1 MNYLERNKAEYI
13 KNLKELIKFKTF
25 LKDGNDVYPNKEM
38 IKALHY
44 LEELA
49 KENQIKCVI
58 NKEGYYGYIEIGS
71 GEEMV
76 ALLTHV
82 DVVPPGE
89 IELWNSDPFELVEKD
104 GKLYG
109 RGTSDDK
116 GPLMLMFYL
125 LKELKD
131 FKLKR
136 RVRLIFP
143 TDEES
148 KWRGVKKYN
157 ELEEKPSFGFTPDSA
172 FPVTFI
178 EREILHIELL
188 GKGVDYQIKGGVA
201 LNVVPSEAT
210 YINGETKKVV
220 KGKSAHAMHPHK
232 GKNAVTNLFKELK
245 DLNNPIINFINNEF
259 NLETNGETLFG
270 KLIQDDYA
278 EITVNLGIADFNDK
292 YSKIAIDMR
301 IPITSGKE
309 EVEKIIKEKI
319 SKYGDIEYVETK
331 SDKRVYIEKDSFV
344 VKDLTEAYEKVMG
357 EKLEPQA
364 SGGGTYAKALDN
376 VVAFGPSF
384 PWSEHTQHQANE
396 NIVLDDY
403 IKSYDIYRHVL
414 MKWCVDEKDN

>member
-1 MNYLERNKAEYI
+1 MNYLEKNKTEYI
-13 KNLKELIKFKTF
+13 KNLKELVKFKTF
-25 LKDGNDVYPNKEM
+25 LKDRNDTYPNSEM
-38 IKALHY
+38 IKALSY
-44 LEELA
+44 LEDLA
-49 KENQIKCVI
+49 KENQLKCVI

-82 DVVPPGE
+82 DVVPPGK
-89 IELWNSDPFELVEKD
+89 IELWDSDPFELIEKD
-104 GKLYG
+104 GKLFG

-125 LKELKD
+125 LKEMKD
-131 FKLKR
+131 LKLKR
-136 RVRLIFP
+136 RIRLIFP

-148 KWRGVKKYN
+148 RWRGVQKYN

-188 GKGVDYQIKGGVA
+188 GKGVDYKINGGVA
-201 LNVVPSEAT
+201 YNVVPAEAT
-210 YINGETKKVV
+210 YENGSDKKSV
-220 KGKSAHAMHPHK
+220 KGKAAHAMHPHT
-232 GKNAVTNLFKELK
+232 GENAVTKLFKELEHL
-245 DLNNPIINFINNEF
+245 DNPLINFVNNEF

-270 KLIQDDYA
+270 KLIKDDYA

-292 YSKIAIDMR
+292 YSKLAIDMR
-301 IPITSGKE
+301 IPVTSGRE
-309 EVEKIIKEKI
+309 EIERIIKDKI

-344 VKDLTEAYEKVMG
+344 IRDLSEGYEKVMG

-376 VVAFGPSF
+376 VVAFGPNF
-384 PWSEHTQHQANE
+384 PWSEHTEHQANE
-396 NIVLDDY
+396 HIVLKDY
-403 IKSYDIYRHVL
+403 IKAYDIYKYVL
-414 MKWCVDEKDN
+414 TKWCVDEK